1 MNNFIVISNIVVCLV
16 VLLSVKSGY
25 ENRSLNQENQF
36 HTESFFVYTPQ
47 DVSER
52 IIVEELKPVNTKN
65 ISQEHNIYHSYLMA
79 ANSEYLTI
87 NDPVNKNFTQFD
99 SELRLV
105 RTFGSE
111 GNGPGEFRYPMSI
124 STDTDGNFWFLD
136 DGLKKIT
143 VRSSKGRLINEFP
156 TPSGLRLHR
165 LSYLGSDKFVLF
177 SLFSEESLH
186 IIDENGRVLSALLNV
201 RDLFGVR
208 RGFLLDG
215 SITSKDGIIYYSGI
229 KNDLLKAYTSEGE
242 LLYSRE
248 IIAPLKLDLF
258 NMEPHELRTRDG
270 ATKDMI
276 LFDDKLLLIHLGME
290 DEEFYRRYLDIYDR
304 NTGNYLKTYLTSHPV
319 DAISIQNN
327 SEPRLIV
334 LGHDPVSSDIM
345 LSTYDLPF

>member
-1 MNNFIVISNIVVCLV
+1 MNKFIIVAQL
-16 VLLSVKSGY
+16 VLLLSTITGDEKSP
-25 ENRSLNQENQF
+25 LIQENIIQK
-36 HTESFFVYTPQ
+36 ESFFVSIPQ

-52 IIVEELKPVNTKN
+52 IIVEELTPVNTKN
-65 ISQEHNIYHSYLMA
+65 ISQEHNIYHSYLVA

-124 STDTDGNFWFLD
+124 TTDAEGNFWFLD
-136 DGLKKIT
+136 DGLKKVT
-143 VRSSKGRLINEFP
+143 VRSSNGTLIKEFK
-156 TPSGLRLHR
+156 TPSGLLLHR
-165 LSYLGSDKFVLF
+165 LSFLGSGNFVLF
-177 SLFSEESLH
+177 SLFSQESLH
-186 IIDENGRVLSALLNV
+186 IIDDNGNVRSAFLNV
-201 RDLFGVR
+201 SDLTGVK
-208 RGFLLDG
+208 RGFLLGG
-215 SITSKDGIIYYSGI
+215 SIASGDDIIYYAGI
-229 KNDLLKAYTSEGE
+229 KNDLLKAFTSEGE
-242 LLYSRE
+242 LLYSRD
-248 IIAPLKLDLF
+248 IIAPLELDLF
-258 NMEPHELRTRDG
+258 NMEPHELRTRNG
-270 ATKDMI
+270 TTKTMTVHGDI
-276 LFDDKLLLIHLGME
+276 LILIHIGME
-290 DEEFYRRYLDIYDR
+290 DEEYTRRYLDIYDR